1 MENEN
6 YFSTLLFGVV
16 WYSAA
21 MNIKSEQQ
29 RLEDGCACPHIQPVV
44 DAAVAAAAKTA
55 KTKRGTF
62 PRFMVRIDEKTYWFT
77 RIRPLEKFLETIS
90 IGSVCRVFRNAGGGA
105 TIDFD

>member
-1 MENEN
+1 MAEPER
-6 YFSTLLFGVV
+6 SGGRLHEGQP
-16 WYSAA
+16 AGRA
-21 MNIKSEQQ
+21 Q
-29 RLEDGCACPHIQPVV
+29 RVV